1 MSKLK
6 VDEIR
11 SADRSVDL
19 SANITLAD
27 DGTLSTGNLKIPDSG
42 TIGSASDADAISI
55 SSAGYV
61 IDSARPHFVVDGTG
75 NGSVSVAQ
83 GARVPFN
90 DEVRD
95 HGNNFDTSG
104 YFFLTPVTGVYM
116 FHVQFYTYHAS
127 VVAYDFR
134 LFSHDTSNTNGVEL
148 ARVRDNRGSS
158 SGQNITMSAI
168 SYLAANRR
176 ISVYNEVGGAR
187 NVYFNNQN
195 HTFFAGCL
203 IG

>member
-11 SADRSVDL
+11 SADRSVSS
-19 SANITLAD
+19 SANITLTD
-27 DGTLSTGNLKIPDSG
+27 DGNIKIPDGG

-75 NGSVSVAQ
+75 SGSVSVAQ

-90 DEVRD
+90 EKVRD
-95 HGNNFDTSG
+95 HGNNFDIGTNNW
-104 YFFLTPVTGVYM
+104 FFLTPIAGVYM
-116 FHVQFYTYHAS
+116 FHVQIYTYHAT
-127 VVAYDFR
+127 VVTYDFR
-134 LFSHDTSNTNGVEL
+134 LFSHDTSNSNGVGL
-148 ARVRDNRGSS
+148 ARVRDGRNSG
-158 SGQNITMSAI
+158 SGQHISMSAI

-176 ISVYNEVGGAR
+176 ISVYNEVGGDR
-187 NVYFNNQN
+187 SIYFGDYA
-195 HTFFAGCL
+195 HSSFSGCL